1 MSLKL
6 SNKGTRQRI
15 QQLFNKVDI
24 DKRLTLLEQKELATL
39 IKGNYA
45 SITLNVNKHFTV
57 IDTQFSSVSSLTR
70 DLLYTNPV
78 VDLHLTLHMVD
89 DTILDIKCS
98 QPVITQKI
106 LIQ

>member
-1 MSLKL
+1 MPLKL
-6 SNKGTRQRI
+6 SNKYNHKRL

-24 DKRLTLLEQKELATL
+24 DKRLTLKEQKELCTL

-45 SITLNVNKHFTV
+45 SVTLNVNKHFTV

-89 DTILDIKCS
+89 NTVLDIKCN
-98 QPVITQKI
+98 QPIITQKI
-106 LIQ
+106 